1 MKVISYSLFGDPS
14 DFEFGYYLRGIY
26 FNVRMNRLL
35 MPGFQT
41 WIYTTSN
48 LINKYRQFWH
58 ELVTVN
64 PNIVVYEQ
72 DNAPQRC
79 LGMLWRMK
87 PLFEENVE
95 FVLCRDADSVITYRE
110 AMCNW
115 DFVKSA
121 FDFHAINDND
131 AHGGMM
137 GGLVGFRAKKFL
149 EKTGYID
156 FNHMVK
162 GLDLNRHGSDQHFM
176 NQKLHP
182 KLKRN
187 LLVHK
192 LRGAGME
199 AAKVETTVPESNE
212 VDRKLWV
219 TDLISRYIGSAG
231 VIDFELI
238 RFFNWFDYNEK
249 ITKFE
254 QLFPHIFYWQWKH

>member
-1 MKVISYSLFGDPS
+1 MKIISYSLFGDPS
-14 DFEFGYYLRGIY
+14 DFEFGFYLRGIY

-48 LINKYRQFWH
+48 LINKYHQFWH

-87 PLFEENVE
+87 PLFEPNVE
-95 FVLCRDADSVITYRE
+95 LVLCRDADSVITYRE

-115 DFVKSA
+115 DYVKSGLA
-121 FDFHAINDND
+121 FHAINDND

-149 EKTGYID
+149 EKTGYQS

-162 GLDLNRHGSDQHFM
+162 GLDLNLHGSDQHFM
-176 NQKLHP
+176 NKKLHP
-182 KLKRN
+182 KLKSN
-187 LLVHK
+187 LLLHK
-192 LRGAGME
+192 LKGAGME
-199 AAKVETTVPESNE
+199 AAVIRSTVPEHNE
-212 VDRKLWV
+212 VDKKLWV

-238 RFFNWFDYNEK
+238 RFFNSFDRNEK

-254 QLFPHIFYWQWKH
+254 QLFPHIFYWQS